1 MTSYYSQTRDSS
13 SQTVLHPT
21 SHTKEH
27 SSWAGDRLQTVCW
40 LEEKIIEP
48 WNHGII
54 KVGKDLCD
62 HPIQPSTCCQY
73 CPQNHVPKCHDLG
86 LVPSFT
92 VASPTFARWRPDP
105 KFLKA
110 VKKTNEGR
118 ADLPE
123 ITPPAFQTGCEPNR
137 VPGAASS
144 CTVSSSLPSAP
155 SLQRG
160 SPSCALKWLWV
171 FPCFSLLFH
180 PSLTLFQTELCLV
193 ILQFRN

>member
-62 HPIQPSTCCQY
+62 HPGQPSQL
-73 CPQNHVPKCHDLG
+73 PNGPLG
-86 LVPSFT
+86 LCYTIERVKT
-92 VASPTFARWRPDP
+92 VNDS
-105 KFLKA
+105 
-110 VKKTNEGR
+110 
-118 ADLPE
+118 
-123 ITPPAFQTGCEPNR
+123 TGAGGQ
-137 VPGAASS
+137 VGLGY
-144 CTVSSSLPSAP
+144 V
-155 SLQRG
+155 
-160 SPSCALKWLWV
+160 
-171 FPCFSLLFH
+171 
-180 PSLTLFQTELCLV
+180 
-193 ILQFRN
+193 